1 MEVIGDNPN
10 MKAKDLAKLG
20 QMKTVLESG
29 GHFEGLNRKC
39 QMKVISR
46 NEEQKIDKVLII
58 FKWGGELS
66 TKGFHDALELGKK
79 MRMEKYNDDQDFLS
93 LHSSYRHDLKTY
105 SSD

>member
-1 MEVIGDNPN
+1 
-10 MKAKDLAKLG
+10 MKSGDLAKLG
-20 QMKTVLESG
+20 LMKTVLEAG

-39 QMKVISR
+39 QLKVIER
-46 NEEQKIDKVLII
+46 DEQQKISKIMIV

-66 TKGFHDALELGKK
+66 TKGFNDAVELGKK